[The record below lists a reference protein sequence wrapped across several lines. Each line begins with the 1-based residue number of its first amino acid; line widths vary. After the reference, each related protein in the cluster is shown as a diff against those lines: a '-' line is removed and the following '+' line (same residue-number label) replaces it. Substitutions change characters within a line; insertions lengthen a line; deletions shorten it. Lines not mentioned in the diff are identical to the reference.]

1 MASVISPYGFRPVGT
16 LTGPYNG
23 QIRKYKISG
32 NSTNTIFTG
41 DLVSY
46 DGTNAG
52 CVVREAGTS
61 TSKPLGVFM
70 GCEFTNPSTSQLV
83 QSPFWPNNGAT
94 DAYAFVADNPF
105 LVMQVQSAGSVALT
119 NYNKNVAISTY
130 AAGDTKYGISK
141 VTVGASPATTGSL
154 PLRIIGFVN
163 GPDSAPGDLYTD
175 LLVTFNIGSH
185 VAGTTGIQVGQGHA
199 LLIGAGI

>member
-1 MASVISPYGFRPVGT
+1 MASVASPYGFRPVGT

-32 NSTNTIFTG
+32 NSTNTIFQG

-52 CVVREAGTS
+52 CVVREAGTA

-70 GCEFTNPSTSQLV
+70 GCEFTNPTTNQFL
-83 QSPFWPNNGAT
+83 QSPYWPNNGAT
-94 DAYAFVADNPF
+94 DAYAFVADNPW

-119 NYNKNVAISTY
+119 NFNKNVAISTY
-130 AAGDTKYGISK
+130 AAGSTLTGISR
-141 VTVGASPATTGSL
+141 VTVGSSPATTGTL

-163 GPDSAPGDLYTD
+163 GPDSAAGDSFTD
-175 LLVTFNIGSH
+175 LLVTFNTGSH
-185 VAGTTGIQVGQGHA
+185 VTGTTGIQVGQGHA

>member
-1 MASVISPYGFRPVGT
+1 MASTQSPYGFRPVGT

-23 QIRKYKISG
+23 QIRRYRISSA
-32 NSTNTIFTG
+32 STNTIFTG

-46 DGTNAG
+46 DATNAG
-52 CVVREAGTS
+52 CVVREAGTA

-70 GCEFTNPSTSQLV
+70 GCEFTNPTTGQLL
-83 QSPFWPNNGAT
+83 QSPYWPNNGAT
-94 DAYAFVADNPF
+94 DAIAFVADNPF
-105 LVMQVQSAGSVALT
+105 LVMQVQSAGSVAAT
-119 NYNKNVAISTY
+119 NWNKNVAISTY
-130 AAGDTKYGISK
+130 VAGDVKFGISK
-141 VTVGASPATTGSL
+141 VTVGASPTTTGSL

-163 GPDSAPGDLYTD
+163 GPDSVPGDSYTD

>member
-1 MASVISPYGFRPVGT
+1 MASVASPYGFRPVGT

-23 QIRKYKISG
+23 QIRRYRISSA
-32 NSTNTIFTG
+32 STNTIFQG

-46 DGTNAG
+46 DATNAG
-52 CVVREAGTS
+52 CVVREAGTA

-70 GCEFTNPSTSQLV
+70 GCEFTNPTTGQLL
-83 QSPFWPNNGAT
+83 QSPFWPNTGAT
-94 DAYAFVADNPF
+94 DAIAFVADNPF
-105 LVMQVQSAGSVALT
+105 LVMQVQSAGSVAAT
-119 NYNKNVAISTY
+119 NWNKNVAISTY
-130 AAGDTKYGISK
+130 VAGDTRFGISK
-141 VTVGASPATTGSL
+141 VTVGSSPAVTGSL

-163 GPDSAPGDLYTD
+163 GPDSAPGDLFTD